1 MKRRRVGITKY
12 MFLPPDDIYHDVSCG
27 EGNNGNVLKRND
39 EDRRRNGPLYWV
51 EGEIIRRFLSCS
63 DGMEDVLCPPIGSRN
78 TMLQNKQYLCEHGKG
93 LNPRVAQRGKYLE
106 RDAYKT
112 FLSLLL
118 GERHLL
124 LSQKKDDVVGIR
136 KVTTTTTMEDNNVNF
151 NDVVIYTGGN
161 LYCPKCVKLYR
172 HELDKKVENI
182 KLLMELYI
190 ELDPGTE
197 KVGDEGRGNYDNNSI
212 NNINVNMYIISKTF
226 ISNLRKYSIKLMK
239 EVMNDVKVT
248 TGSARDDNCIG
259 NNKQVRRCVA
269 VEVLEGIDSLDLKKV
284 SLELGQSTSEA
295 NALDSLVN
303 SNISCECP
311 RSLFRFMRF
320 YVRKS

>member
-1 MKRRRVGITKY
+1 

-172 HELDKKVENI
+172 HELDEKVENI
-182 KLLMELYI
+182 KLL
-190 ELDPGTE
+190 
-197 KVGDEGRGNYDNNSI
+197 
-212 NNINVNMYIISKTF
+212 
-226 ISNLRKYSIKLMK
+226 
-239 EVMNDVKVT
+239 VKNT
-248 TGSARDDNCIG
+248 T
-259 NNKQVRRCVA
+259 
-269 VEVLEGIDSLDLKKV
+269 
-284 SLELGQSTSEA
+284 
-295 NALDSLVN
+295 
-303 SNISCECP
+303 
-311 RSLFRFMRF
+311 
-320 YVRKS
+320 